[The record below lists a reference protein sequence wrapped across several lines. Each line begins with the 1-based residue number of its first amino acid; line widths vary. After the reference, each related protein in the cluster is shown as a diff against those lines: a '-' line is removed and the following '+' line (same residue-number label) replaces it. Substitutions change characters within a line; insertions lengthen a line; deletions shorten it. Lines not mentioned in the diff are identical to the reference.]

1 MSPTDLAELFE
12 NASGPLS
19 LTLASGDRILV
30 DNPKR
35 TIIEGLTAYIGQ
47 AKSPEDRLA
56 TRVRWVSIPNIT
68 LVERADPGLFAQ
80 RRRRRR

>member
-1 MSPTDLAELFE
+1 MSPTDLADLFD
-12 NASGPLS
+12 NAAGPLQ

-47 AKSPEDRLA
+47 ADAAEDRLA
-56 TRVRWVSIPNIT
+56 RRVRWVSIQNIT
-68 LVERADPGLFAQ
+68 LVKKADPRLLNGRH
-80 RRRRRR
+80 RRR